1 MTHFVDNIKIMP
13 TATVFP
19 RPSPDTVRRLAALPV
34 ANIGDAMDRLGI
46 LDSRIQAIW
55 PGAHLAGPTF
65 TVWTR
70 AGDNAAIHAAMELA
84 QPGDVIVVNGQADE
98 SRALLGELM
107 GGKARAAGI
116 AGFVLDGAARD
127 AADLAELQMPVFAR
141 ACTPAGPYKFGPGR
155 VATTIAVGGVAVS
168 PGDIIVGDSDG
179 VAVIPLAE
187 AEVVAAAAE
196 AVFADESARRD
207 AIPGPNSLVER
218 A

>member
-1 MTHFVDNIKIMP
+1 MDNIKIMP
-13 TATVFP
+13 TAAGFH

-55 PGAHLAGPTF
+55 PGARLAGPAL

-70 AGDNAAIHAAMELA
+70 AGDNAAIHATMKLA
-84 QPGDVIVVNGQADE
+84 RPGDVIVVNGEADE

-107 GGKARAAGI
+107 GERARAAGI

-127 AADLAELQMPVFAR
+127 AVNLAELLMPVFAR

-168 PGDIIVGDSDG
+168 PGDIVVGDGDG

-187 AEVVAAAAE
+187 GEAIAAAAE
-196 AVFADESARRD
+196 AVFADEAARRD
-207 AIPGPNSLVER
+207 AIPGKSPAEH